1 MAKRKHWTQTPEGR
15 ARMRDIALA
24 TNNVTKA
31 RLVKA
36 NGRAEQA
43 AQLPKKREITLSIYD
58 WQVTLSENEIR
69 IRK

>member
-1 MAKRKHWTQTPEGR
+1 
-15 ARMRDIALA
+15 MREIALRS
-24 TNNVTKA
+24 NNVTKA
-31 RLVKA
+31 RQVRLAKYNNAGKKVRTIENIEKPK
-36 NGRAEQA
+36 E